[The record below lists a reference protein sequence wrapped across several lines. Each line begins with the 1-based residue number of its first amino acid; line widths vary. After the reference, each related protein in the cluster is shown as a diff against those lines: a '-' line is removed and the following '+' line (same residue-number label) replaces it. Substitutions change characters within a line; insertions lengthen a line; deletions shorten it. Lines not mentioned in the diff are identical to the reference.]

1 MTPLLLALVLFQTP
15 DVAPLTTPP
24 LAPPS
29 TEAVSPGAEPPE
41 VKLFADFVDRHL
53 LAIGASGSGMEVRQR
68 ERVFRIQDDDFE
80 AAFKLVPDAFS
91 SAQLAHSDYLVASRL
106 QVAGLVVVGAALVV
120 TLVATLVRV
129 VLLPLL
135 IASLVASGVGL
146 VLSLIALP
154 FALSAQSKF
163 FSSVASYNRG
173 LLDLRPPQ
181 NPALG
186 GGLTLALPESP
197 CSPSR

>member
-1 MTPLLLALVLFQTP
+1 MSPLLLALVLFQTP
-15 DVAPLTTPP
+15 EVAPLTTPP

-41 VKLFADFVDRHL
+41 VKLFAEFVDRHL
-53 LAIGASGSGMEVRQR
+53 LAIGASGSSMEVRQR
-68 ERVFRIQDDDFE
+68 ERVFRLQDDDFE
-80 AAFKLVPDAFS
+80 TAFKLVPEAFA
-91 SAQLAHSDYLVASRL
+91 SAQQAHSDFLVASRL
-106 QVAGLVVVGAALVV
+106 QIAGLAVVGAALAVTVV
-120 TLVATLVRV
+120 STLVRTL
-129 VLLPLL
+129 LLPLL
-135 IASLVASGVGL
+135 IASLAASGVGL

-163 FSSVASYNRG
+163 FSAVAGYNRG

-186 GGLTLALPESP
+186 GGLTLALPE
-197 CSPSR
+197 